1 MSDNQEKLS
10 ENDFKDP
17 YEFGFETDIE
27 SDFAPKGLN
36 EDVIR
41 FISNKKN
48 EPSWLT
54 RLEARRLYKRWLNNG
69 LSLIGL
75 ALGTHQLITKTHIT
89 IQHPKDSE
97 KLESLRRC

>member
-27 SDFAPKGLN
+27 TDFAPKGLN

-41 FISNKKN
+41 FISNKN
-48 EPSWLT
+48 QS
-54 RLEARRLYKRWLNNG
+54 NNI
-69 LSLIGL
+69 LVL
-75 ALGTHQLITKTHIT
+75 ALLMAQ
-89 IQHPKDSE
+89 Q
-97 KLESLRRC
+97 

>member
-41 FISNKKN
+41 FISNKKRGKN
-48 EPSWLT
+48 GFGYDPIFIPLKKQKTFAEMQLKDK
-54 RLEARRLYKRWLNNG
+54 YKIDHRYQAFKK
-69 LSLIGL
+69 I
-75 ALGTHQLITKTHIT
+75 K
-89 IQHPKDSE
+89 KFF
-97 KLESLRRC
+97 

>member
-48 EPSWLT
+48 EQFNST
-54 RLEARRLYKRWLNNG
+54 YQRKKSNYY
-69 LSLIGL
+69 
-75 ALGTHQLITKTHIT
+75 
-89 IQHPKDSE
+89 
-97 KLESLRRC
+97 

>member
-41 FISNKKN
+41 FISNKKMN
-48 EPSWLT
+48 LV
-54 RLEARRLYKRWLNNG
+54 G
-69 LSLIGL
+69 
-75 ALGTHQLITKTHIT
+75 
-89 IQHPKDSE
+89 
-97 KLESLRRC
+97 C